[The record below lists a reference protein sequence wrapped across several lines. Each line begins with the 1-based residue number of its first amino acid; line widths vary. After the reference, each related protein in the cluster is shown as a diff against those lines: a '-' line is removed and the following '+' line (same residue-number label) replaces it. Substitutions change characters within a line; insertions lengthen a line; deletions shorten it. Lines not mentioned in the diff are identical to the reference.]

1 MIFSRNEIMP
11 GVALN
16 CLTGD
21 KFKTSL
27 FTVSLLSQLTRED
40 ASSDAAVVSVL
51 SRGSSSYPDMEK
63 LSARMEE
70 LYGSGVNPT
79 VRKTGE
85 IHSVGFASYF
95 PDAKYL
101 PSGESVTGDVISLT
115 CEMLLNPVTRG
126 GLLLPDYVEQ
136 EKTVLLDRIRSRI
149 NDKRTYAVSR
159 CIEEMCAFE
168 DYGVSSIGEEK
179 QAESI
184 YYTKLTKHFRKLLS
198 ESPIE
203 IFFVGSE
210 DPDEIACRLSE
221 SLFTLPRGTPIS
233 EQTCA

>member
-95 PDAKYL
+95 QIHKNTVYTIL
-101 PSGESVTGDVISLT
+101 FSNMSNL
-115 CEMLLNPVTRG
+115 
-126 GLLLPDYVEQ
+126 GLICY
-136 EKTVLLDRIRSRI
+136 I
-149 NDKRTYAVSR
+149 
-159 CIEEMCAFE
+159 
-168 DYGVSSIGEEK
+168 
-179 QAESI
+179 
-184 YYTKLTKHFRKLLS
+184 H
-198 ESPIE
+198 
-203 IFFVGSE
+203 
-210 DPDEIACRLSE
+210 
-221 SLFTLPRGTPIS
+221 
-233 EQTCA
+233 